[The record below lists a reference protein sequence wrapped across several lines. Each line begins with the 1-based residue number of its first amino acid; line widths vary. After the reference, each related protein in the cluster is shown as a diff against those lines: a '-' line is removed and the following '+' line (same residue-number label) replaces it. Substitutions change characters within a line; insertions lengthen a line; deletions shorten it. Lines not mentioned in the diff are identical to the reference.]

1 MATTASKVI
10 QDKILQC
17 QSCMKTYPFNK
28 RLVDHLDKKIE
39 CKEFYK
45 ANDLTLPVVK
55 DRKSTEFNRSKKMKP
70 NNEEVENLNNPGYDS
85 EQVSVL
91 DVYNRDC
98 NNDDIQGI
106 DDADMDDQFE
116 PKAPVDD
123 ELKKKKS
130 KFPIEFK
137 AAAMQKII
145 EEQKSGENEDQSF
158 KKVSSDINIKES
170 TLKNWW
176 AKKDKILKVFELRQ
190 KLETQEPKIFDNT
203 SKETLPAPLIGES
216 EAGANPINED
226 VASTVTQPI
235 ETKISDPSTPA
246 NVRNIAFDKF
256 KAEHIESS
264 STPVGNSKKKI
275 ERCREC
281 KGCLAVDCGTCKFC
295 LDKPKFGGANR
306 LRQKCER
313 KVCEVQEEARLQKGV
328 SPRNPRVKT
337 QVDTINECLVPNNQG
352 VMNESAK
359 LETIP
364 HPSASGH
371 SGPRHVDVV
380 SAAAPVQTGE
390 YNPYQEKD
398 VGHVPVDSV
407 EEKTE
412 VANAKMV
419 SVSNGSELSATDIQN
434 IWRPISQQFKPKPFT
449 PKKNH
454 TEDQKSTNAFSSAE
468 QSGNN
473 IANNQSTSTDSA
485 ELERAL
491 GSIGANM
498 EQAFNEDVQNGS
510 SDGRR
515 QVAENLTPHTE
526 YFHPDSSAAAATL
539 PCPVPQLSNMPP
551 GLEIIPR
558 KSVLKPSSTST
569 PSVPSEQFPVVS
581 SNHPSLMQNIV
592 TIEKVEKP
600 RQQSSA
606 PWRSGA
612 VSAAPPPP
620 SSIYPPAAAEL
631 QHQPQQ
637 PQWPGSY
644 PAPAGGQAGV
654 WPPAGAG
661 AGHYYNTYT
670 PPGYYGHYSQGVNIK
685 TEPPADLHRNTSPEL
700 EEYNANEYVNNE
712 DLDTVMMNKGTGD
725 IKQEPG
731 AEADR
736 RPVYPGHQV
745 LYPGQ
750 EGRVVTMFPPRHQ
763 DKLFQVSTQ
772 QVELLRSVSSRVVKS
787 EVSHA
792 QAAVMCGEFI

>member
-1 MATTASKVI
+1 
-10 QDKILQC
+10 
-17 QSCMKTYPFNK
+17 MKTYPFNK
-28 RLVDHLDKKIE
+28 RLVDHLDKKVE

-98 NNDDIQGI
+98 NNEEDIYRS
-106 DDADMDDQFE
+106 DDADMDDQVE
-116 PKAPVDD
+116 PKAPNDD

-145 EEQKSGENEDQSF
+145 EELKSGENEDLSF

-203 SKETLPAPLIGES
+203 SKETLPVPLMEES
-216 EAGANPINED
+216 EANPINED
-226 VASTVTQPI
+226 VASNVTQPI
-235 ETKISDPSTPA
+235 IQTKIPDPSTPA

-256 KAEHIESS
+256 KAEHSESS

-337 QVDTINECLVPNNQG
+337 QVDTTNESLVPNNQI
-352 VMNESAK
+352 VMNESPK
-359 LETIP
+359 LATNP
-364 HPSASGH
+364 HPPAPGH
-371 SGPRHVDVV
+371 PRPGHVDVV
-380 SAAAPVQTGE
+380 GTAAPVQTGE
-390 YNPYQEKD
+390 YNPYQDKD
-398 VGHVPVDSV
+398 VGH
-407 EEKTE
+407 E
-412 VANAKMV
+412 VANTKIV
-419 SVSNGSELSATDIQN
+419 SVSNGAELSATDIQN

-449 PKKNH
+449 PKKNQ
-454 TEDQKSTNAFSSAE
+454 TEDKKSTNASSSAE
-468 QSGNN
+468 QSGDN
-473 IANNQSTSTDSA
+473 IANNQSSSTDSA

-498 EQAFNEDVQNGS
+498 EQAFNEDIQDGS

-515 QVAENLTPHTE
+515 QVAENLAPHSE
-526 YFHPDSSAAAATL
+526 YTHPDSSAAAATL

-558 KSVLKPSSTST
+558 KSVLKPSSSST
-569 PSVPSEQFPVVS
+569 PSVSSEQFPVVS
-581 SNHPSLMQNIV
+581 SNHPSLVQNIV

-600 RQQSSA
+600 PQQSPA

-612 VSAAPPPP
+612 VAAAPAPP
-620 SSIYPPAAAEL
+620 SSLYPPPAAAGF

-637 PQWPGSY
+637 PQWPGTY

-654 WPPAGAG
+654 WPGAGAG
-661 AGHYYNTYT
+661 GGHYYNTYT

-685 TEPPADLHRNTSPEL
+685 TEPQHRNTSPEL

-736 RPVYPGHQV
+736 RPQV
-745 LYPGQ
+745 VYPGQ

-763 DKLFQVSTQ
+763 EKLFQVSTQ

-792 QAAVMCGEFI
+792 QAAIMCGEFIQHIPFRFSSLFIIIVFRS